1 MSQAQ
6 AHRLK
11 ACHVTV
17 RKGNRRAVVPEWAR
31 VQRIWPVFGSALIFV
46 IFCFIYVWSSHQSVR
61 VGYTISERLKERT
74 HLMEMNRQYKVE
86 LANLTALDR
95 LEHLATNQL
104 GLIAPSATQ
113 VQVLR

>member
-17 RKGNRRAVVPEWAR
+17 RKGNRRTVVPEWAQ
-31 VQRIWPVFGSALIFV
+31 VQRIWPVFASALIFV
-46 IFCFIYVWSSHQSVR
+46 IFCLVYVWSNHQSVR
-61 VGYTISERLKERT
+61 EGYAISELHKERT
-74 HLMEMNRQYKVE
+74 RLMEMNREYKVE

-95 LEHLATNQL
+95 LEHLAKKQL
-104 GLIAPSATQ
+104 GLVAPSASQ

>member
-17 RKGNRRAVVPEWAR
+17 RKGNRRAVVPEWAQ
-31 VQRIWPVFGSALIFV
+31 VQRIWPVFAAALIFV
-46 IFCFIYVWSSHQSVR
+46 VFGLIYVWSNHQAVR
-61 VGYTISERLKERT
+61 VGYTISELHKDRT
-74 HLMEMNRQYKVE
+74 RLMEMNREYKVE
-86 LANLTALDR
+86 MANLTSLDR
-95 LEHLATNQL
+95 LEHLAKNQL
-104 GLIAPSATQ
+104 GLIAPNATQ